1 MKNYIKEVKS
11 YAKELYAD
19 ESGLEFIE
27 IAIGVA
33 LVAGLITVLGGL
45 FYIIKSKIAA
55 SSDDVDN
62 MDTNLDTYAPTGG
75 SNNGNVGPNGSGT
88 SN

>member
-1 MKNYIKEVKS
+1 MKNYLKEAKA
-11 YAKELYAD
+11 YAKELYTD

-45 FYIIKSKIAA
+45 FYIIKTKIAD
-55 SSDDVDN
+55 SSEDVDN
-62 MDTNLDTYAPTGG
+62 MDTNLDTYAPQQN
-75 SNNGNVGPNGSGT
+75 SNQP
-88 SN
+88 

>member
-1 MKNYIKEVKS
+1 MKNFANEVKA
-11 YAKELYAD
+11 YAKELYKD

-45 FYIIKSKIAA
+45 FYIIKNKISQ
-55 SSDDVDN
+55 SSDDVEN
-62 MDTNLDTYAPTGG
+62 MDTNLDTYAPQNQGNQGSTG
-75 SNNGNVGPNGSGT
+75 P
-88 SN
+88 